1 MKLSNSK
8 PELILHPGFPK
19 CATSTIQR
27 LFVVDNHALGRLLYV
42 SFIGRDFKPDNGYP
56 EVSML
61 MYDVEKAH
69 DFISTVSYPAGKYF
83 LSNEAVF
90 SHPETISLLAER
102 FQIRK
107 CIFTIRFPPFQA
119 LSSFRFSGWVN
130 NSLEDF
136 LLNKNVGPQG
146 AFERLLR
153 KVDIV
158 RPFINGDVSLCPIER
173 LDIPLEERFLKQVF
187 GMVPEI
193 LSGHSFSEK
202 VVVNE
207 SISEAFANVLG
218 SELRTQSVAVPPKSR
233 QRLIKIAQQYSLP
246 EDLKKLRMPE
256 TAEKFCQTYR
266 PMASRYISLLRESSL
281 PEDQLEAIE
290 SRVLSDFDVLQTT
303 AIATSREIESLRIH
317 AQQVIRTYAGM

>member
-1 MKLSNSK
+1 
-8 PELILHPGFPK
+8 
-19 CATSTIQR
+19 
-27 LFVVDNHALGRLLYV
+27 
-42 SFIGRDFKPDNGYP
+42 
-56 EVSML
+56 
-61 MYDVEKAH
+61 
-69 DFISTVSYPAGKYF
+69 
-83 LSNEAVF
+83 
-90 SHPETISLLAER
+90 
-102 FQIRK
+102 
-107 CIFTIRFPPFQA
+107 
-119 LSSFRFSGWVN
+119 
-130 NSLEDF
+130 
-136 LLNKNVGPQG
+136 GPQG